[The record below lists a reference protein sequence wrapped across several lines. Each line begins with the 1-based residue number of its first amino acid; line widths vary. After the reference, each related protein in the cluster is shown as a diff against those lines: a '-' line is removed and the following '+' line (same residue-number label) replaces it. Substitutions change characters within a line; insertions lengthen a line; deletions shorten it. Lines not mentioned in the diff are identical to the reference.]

1 MDNCT
6 IGRRARIRRA
16 ILDENV
22 VVPDDATIGFDSPS
36 DQALYHVTESGI
48 LDSSPGR
55 SQPEKFWSAIT
66 FFVNKI
72 YYYFVLGRFSF
83 DT

>member
-1 MDNCT
+1 MHGPGVHVHSGALIEESIILDNCT

-48 LDSSPGR
+48 VVVAGPSRLIAGQAP
-55 SQPEKFWSAIT
+55 A
-66 FFVNKI
+66 
-72 YYYFVLGRFSF
+72 
-83 DT
+83 